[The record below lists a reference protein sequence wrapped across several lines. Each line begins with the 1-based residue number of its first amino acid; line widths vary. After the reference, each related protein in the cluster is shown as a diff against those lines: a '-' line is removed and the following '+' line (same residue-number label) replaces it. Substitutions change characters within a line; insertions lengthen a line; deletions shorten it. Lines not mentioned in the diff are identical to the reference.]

1 MKSGDNRITIELPK
15 GLKLVAERN
24 IDPEY
29 QNEIYVGIETPDG
42 IWHQDLVVIRNAYS
56 IDDNLI
62 VNWNPGK
69 FEVLVY
75 ANKDDVDYTNI
86 FSVELRDDE
95 EQLSLPPPN
104 RYQDK
109 KTATRNSIEAVGQAN
124 FSQRELHGKNCN
136 KIQDMLWKERNIN
149 WNDFPTDCKRG
160 SCCIKTRITE
170 AVSVLNGDATVE
182 VSRSRWVVDREPPV
196 FTQDREYVERRL

>member
-1 MKSGDNRITIELPK
+1 MKSRDNRITIELPK
-15 GLKLVAERN
+15 GLKLVAEQN
-24 IDPEY
+24 IDQEY

-42 IWHQDLVVIRNAYS
+42 IWHQDLAVIRNAYS

-75 ANKDDVDYTNI
+75 ANKDDEDYTNK

-95 EQLSLPPPN
+95 ERLSLPPPN

-109 KTATRNSIEAVGQAN
+109 K
-124 FSQRELHGKNCN
+124 
-136 KIQDMLWKERNIN
+136 
-149 WNDFPTDCKRG
+149 
-160 SCCIKTRITE
+160 
-170 AVSVLNGDATVE
+170 
-182 VSRSRWVVDREPPV
+182 RW
-196 FTQDREYVERRL
+196 

>member
-1 MKSGDNRITIELPK
+1 MPKSTIYFVNSINGNDENAGLSESTAFKSLKMINELSLMPGDKVMLAKGSVFENEFLHIKNCGDINGDLIEITSYGDGDLPK
-15 GLKLVAERN
+15 INANGN
-24 IDPEY
+24 
-29 QNEIYVGIETPDG
+29 G

-75 ANKDDVDYTNI
+75 ANKDDVDYTNK

-109 KTATRNSIEAVGQAN
+109 K
-124 FSQRELHGKNCN
+124 
-136 KIQDMLWKERNIN
+136 
-149 WNDFPTDCKRG
+149 
-160 SCCIKTRITE
+160 
-170 AVSVLNGDATVE
+170 
-182 VSRSRWVVDREPPV
+182 RW
-196 FTQDREYVERRL
+196 